1 MKRPT
6 RTQIAVVACLGV
18 ISAGT
23 VVTIASTSAPEQ
35 TESEANGVISSRY
48 YDAVD
53 TYAAEFADVYS
64 SFDSPYVDFCVNSY
78 ELSDEQLLR
87 YAYQDYYSA
96 SPESIRQVYAVV
108 HAYGMCSTF

>member
-23 VVTIASTSAPEQ
+23 VVTIASTTAPEQ
-35 TESEANGVISSRY
+35 TESKANGVIYSRY

-53 TYAAEFADVYS
+53 THAAEFADQYGRFAS
-64 SFDSPYVDFCVNSY
+64 ADIAFCVNNY
-78 ELSDEQLLR
+78 GVSDEQLLR

-96 SPESIRQVYAVV
+96 SPESIRRVYAVV
-108 HAYGMCSTF
+108 HAYGVCSTF